1 MVQGATEFLPVSSSG
16 HLLLLTIL
24 VGGGGEPFFT
34 VAMLHSAT
42 ALAAVIYYRRACGQA
57 ARGLWRSGPARR
69 FLWRYAL
76 AQAATAAVALPL
88 FFILTRTPAAQWRL
102 SLWAIGVAMLVNA
115 VVLLLAPRG
124 ADGSG
129 DGSAATSGAP
139 AAGAVLPGPGWR
151 AALWVGLA
159 QGIAVL
165 PGLSRAGPYRG
176 GWTARRTG
184 RRCGRPA
191 SLFCWRRRLSWRPP
205 RSGRYKPGRSRKAGW
220 WTGSRP
226 AWRWQWARSPS
237 SSRWAPYTGRRRGRA
252 PGGCGG
258 LRRGTRQWA
267 SERWPWPL
275 FKAETA
281 SPAPVRMVAAVATI
295 GAGHAVLPPPRLYCR
310 LRDFTGCQTFL
321 SQTAI
326 GGNRVD

>member
-1 MVQGATEFLPVSSSG
+1 MSPAYLTALLFAVVQGATEFLPVSSSG
-16 HLLLLTIL
+16 HLLLLAIL
-24 VGGGGEPFFT
+24 VGAGGEPFFMA
-34 VAMLHSAT
+34 AMLHSAT

-57 ARGLWRSGPARR
+57 ARGLWRAGPARR

-165 PGLSRAGPYRG
+165 PGLSRAGLTVAVGRRAGLDGAAAAGFSFLLAPPVILAAAALWTIQTWPEPKSG
-176 GWTARRTG
+176 LADGQSAGMALALGAVAFGIALGAIHWTA
-184 RRCGRPA
+184 
-191 SLFCWRRRLSWRPP
+191 S
-205 RSGRYKPGRSRKAGW
+205 
-220 WTGSRP
+220 
-226 AWRWQWARSPS
+226 WARAG
-237 SSRWAPYTGRRRGRA
+237 RLWWFAP
-252 PGGCGG
+252 
-258 LRRGTRQWA
+258 WN
-267 SERWPWPL
+267 
-275 FKAETA
+275 
-281 SPAPVRMVAAVATI
+281 AAVGI
-295 GAGHAVLPPPRLYCR
+295 GALAVSAA
-310 LRDFTGCQTFL
+310 G
-321 SQTAI
+321 AI
-326 GGNRVD
+326 